1 MSERLIF
8 DKLKGADFKY
18 DNTLYKIVA
27 QKIRKYSIFGQIY
40 PNKAFLVP
48 NLVIFYFSQNFAL
61 RQIRGC

>member
-18 DNTLYKIVA
+18 DNTLYNRGP
-27 QKIRKYSIFGQIY
+27 KIRKYSIFGQIY

-48 NLVIFYFSQNFAL
+48 NLGIFYFSQNFAP